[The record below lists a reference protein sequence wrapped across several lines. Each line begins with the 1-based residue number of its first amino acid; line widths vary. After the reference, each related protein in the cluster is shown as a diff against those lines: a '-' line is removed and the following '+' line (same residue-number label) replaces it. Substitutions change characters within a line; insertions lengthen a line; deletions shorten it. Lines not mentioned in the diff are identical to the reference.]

1 MEETKNPALAPN
13 RFQKIM
19 EMARSTGDTTEMTIS
34 GTVNKTGF
42 LLILLCLGG
51 AIGWSHLSS
60 GFPMIGALV
69 AFALSFVIIF
79 RPQTA
84 SYLAPIYALCEGLA
98 LGWISAM
105 YELKQPGIAGNAMIL
120 TFGLLAIMLTAY
132 RLRILQATERFTKIL
147 SFSMM
152 AIVLC
157 YVVDLVMSFFG
168 THIAMIHEATP
179 IGIAFSLVV
188 VGVASFSFILDFA
201 QIESAA
207 HSRMPK
213 MMEWYLGFSL
223 ILTIVWLYLELL
235 RLLSKLS
242 SRN

>member
-1 MEETKNPALAPN
+1 MEESKNPALAPN

-19 EMARSTGDTTEMTIS
+19 EMARTTGDTSVMTIS

-42 LLILLCLGG
+42 LLVLLCLGG
-51 AIGWSHLSS
+51 ALGWGNLNS
-60 GFPMIGALV
+60 GLPMIGAV
-69 AFALSFVIIF
+69 IAFILSFVIIF
-79 RPQTA
+79 APQTA
-84 SYLAPIYALCEGLA
+84 SYLSPVYAICEGLT

-105 YELKQPGIAGNAMIL
+105 YELRQPGIAGNAMIL

-132 RLRILQATERFTKIL
+132 RLRILQATERFTKVL

-157 YVVDLVMSFFG
+157 YVVDLIMSFFG
-168 THIAMIHEATP
+168 NHIAMIHESSP
-179 IGIAFSLVV
+179 VGIAFSLVV

-201 QIESAA
+201 QIEGAA
-207 HSRMPK
+207 QSRMPK

-223 ILTIVWLYLELL
+223 ILNIVWLYLELL
-235 RLLSKLS
+235 RLLSKMS
-242 SRN
+242 KRN